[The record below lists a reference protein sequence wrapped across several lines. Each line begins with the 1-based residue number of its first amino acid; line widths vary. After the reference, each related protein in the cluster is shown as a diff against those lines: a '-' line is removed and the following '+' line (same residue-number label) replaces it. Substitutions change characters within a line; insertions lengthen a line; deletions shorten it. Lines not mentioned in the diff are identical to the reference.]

1 MLYKGPFGDS
11 LTSEEFTRACVAA
24 RVEVTIQ
31 AYPNPGD
38 IYHASRILTIKS
50 FNNKTI
56 RIYQRNAKHS
66 EYLLPPRMER
76 KIMLLAMEE
85 FPIFKEEPEQGTQ
98 QCQTIS
104 SGSQPT

>member
-1 MLYKGPFGDS
+1 MAQMLYDGPFGKS

-24 RVEVTIQ
+24 KVEVTIQ

-38 IYHASRILTIKS
+38 IYHASRVLTIKS

-76 KIMLLAMEE
+76 KIMLGSMED
-85 FPIFKEEPEQGTQ
+85 FPIFREEPEQCPITL
-98 QCQTIS
+98 S
-104 SGSQPT
+104 DSQPT